1 MNNYASSTA
10 GDAAEIDIMMCL
22 WTVSQVILDE

>member
-10 GDAAEIDIMMCL
+10 VDAVEIDIITCL
-22 WTVSQVILDE
+22 WTVSQVILDK